1 MNRGFTII
9 EVLISLVILSIITLI
24 TSNILKSSLDAEY
37 QTTNHLNKI
46 KDINLS
52 SSKIRRDLRQIVNIT
67 SRDFYGNNM
76 SGSFVANQ
84 GMNSIIFNSKIS
96 SIAND
101 VSPIKRVEYIYEDKQ
116 IKRRQYFS
124 SNPYDQN
131 QFIESLIL
139 RNVDDLNFSF
149 LSSNKW
155 HSFWPVNNASSKQI
169 PRLIKIEFTLDKKSY
184 TWIIE
189 PNISYVSQN

>member
-24 TSNILKSSLDAEY
+24 TSNILKSSLDTEY
-37 QTTNHLNKI
+37 QTTNYLNKI

-76 SGSFVANQ
+76 SGSFVTNQ

>member
-24 TSNILKSSLDAEY
+24 TSNILKSSLDTQY
-37 QTTNHLNKI
+37 QTSSHLNKI

-84 GMNSIIFNSKIS
+84 GTNSIIFNSNIRS
-96 SIAND
+96 VAND
-101 VSPIKRVEYIYEDKQ
+101 VSPIKRIEYIFEDRQ

-131 QFIESLIL
+131 QYIESSIL
-139 RNVDDLNFSF
+139 TNIDELNFNF
-149 LSSNKW
+149 LSLDKW
-155 HSFWPVNNASSKQI
+155 HSSWPINETSSKKI
-169 PRLIKIEFTLDKKSY
+169 PRLIKIEFILDKKPY
-184 TWIIE
+184 VWIIE
-189 PNISYVSQN
+189 PNISYVSPN